1 MVIMK
6 GIQPM
11 ALRNNRAQGLV
22 EYALILAII
31 CVVIYATVTMIPG
44 IGYSTT
50 QQTIKQD
57 GMTCIVLTTWRFG
70 QMQYK
75 SMDCVNNEDSSN

>member
-1 MVIMK
+1 MVILK
-6 GIQPM
+6 GIQRM
-11 ALRNNRAQGLV
+11 VLCKRKAQGLV

-31 CVVIYATVTMIPG
+31 CVVIYSVVTMIPG

-75 SMDCVNNEDSSN
+75 SMDCVDDENSSN

>member
-1 MVIMK
+1 
-6 GIQPM
+6 M
-11 ALRNNRAQGLV
+11 ASHKRKAQGLV
-22 EYALILAII
+22 EYAFILIII
-31 CVVIYATVTMIPG
+31 CAVIYSVVVMIPG

-75 SMDCVNNEDSSN
+75 SMDCVNNENSTN